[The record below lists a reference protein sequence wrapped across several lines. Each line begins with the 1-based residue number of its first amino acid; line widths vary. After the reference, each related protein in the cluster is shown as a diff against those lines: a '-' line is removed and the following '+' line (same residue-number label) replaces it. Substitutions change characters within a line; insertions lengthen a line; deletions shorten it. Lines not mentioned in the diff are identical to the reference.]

1 MSEFEDIDSL
11 IRNIDL
17 DKDVETE
24 NEFLTEDGGISSLSI
39 EEEDIYVKCNIA
51 ELSELFSL
59 VKATFKILL
68 TGKILEVLPSKKN

>member
-24 NEFLTEDGGISSLSI
+24 NEFLTEDDGISSLSI

-68 TGKILEVLPSKKN
+68 TGKILEVLPRKKN